1 MALPTAPESDAARD
15 SGQNSGQVAGR
26 DATRGAGRDVSA
38 SIARLFVYPV
48 KSCAGVE
55 LREAVLTETGLDLD
69 RAWMVVDAD
78 GVFVSQR
85 DHARL
90 ALVKPQLKM
99 EELILR
105 APGMLALHVRIDA
118 VERPATVRVWDDTV
132 PAFDMGNI
140 AAQWFTDFLSL
151 TIAGLPASNAKKYR
165 MVRFDPD
172 HKRLSSMK
180 WTEGLEA
187 LNQFSDGF
195 PVLAI
200 STASLEGLNAK
211 LAAAGHAAVGIERF
225 RPNIVLSGLDAHDED
240 RLQSFHIALDSVNSG
255 EAGEVILKPVK
266 PCQRCPIPNIDP
278 ATATS
283 SPEVGDMLQSYR
295 KDARVEGR
303 ITFGMNAIVLQG
315 VDKVLRVGQPVTGDF
330 SFD

>member
-1 MALPTAPESDAARD
+1 MALPTATERDATLDAGPDAARD
-15 SGQNSGQVAGR
+15 
-26 DATRGAGRDVSA
+26 VSA
-38 SIARLFVYPV
+38 RIARLFVYPV

-55 LREAVLTETGLDLD
+55 MKEAVLTETGLDLD
-69 RAWMVVDAD
+69 RAWMVVDTD

-85 DHARL
+85 EQARL
-90 ALVKPQLKM
+90 TLVKPQLKM

-118 VERPATVRVWDDTV
+118 VEQPATVRVWDDTV

-151 TIAGLPASNAKKYR
+151 NQAGLPGSNAKKYR

-172 HKRLSSMK
+172 HKRLSSLK
-180 WTEGLEA
+180 WTQGVEV

-195 PVLAI
+195 PILVI
-200 STASLEGLNAK
+200 STASLDGLNGK
-211 LAAAGHAAVGIERF
+211 LAAAGQAAVGIERF
-225 RPNIVLSGLDAHDED
+225 RPNIVLTGLEAHDED
-240 RLQSFHIALDSVNSG
+240 RLQTLHVALDAADMGKVG
-255 EAGEVILKPVK
+255 EKAEVVFKPVK
-266 PCQRCPIPNIDP
+266 PCPRCPIPNIDP
-278 ATATS
+278 ATGRS

-295 KDARVEGR
+295 QDARVEGR

-315 VDKVLRVGQPVTGDF
+315 VDTMLRVGQTVTGDF
-330 SFD
+330 DFQQAAGRQ

>member
-1 MALPTAPESDAARD
+1 MALPIAPTLDSKLDARPDPAP
-15 SGQNSGQVAGR
+15 
-26 DATRGAGRDVSA
+26 GAGRDIRA

-55 LREAVLTETGLDLD
+55 VVEAVLTETGLDLD

-85 DHARL
+85 EQARL

-99 EELILR
+99 EELVLR

-118 VERPATVRVWDDTV
+118 VEQPATVRVWDDTV
-132 PAFDMGNI
+132 PAFDMGPI

-151 TIAGLPASNAKKYR
+151 DHDGLPGRNPKKYR

-180 WTEGLEA
+180 WTQGAEA

-195 PVLAI
+195 PILVV
-200 STASLEGLNAK
+200 STASVDALNVK
-211 LAAAGHAAVGIERF
+211 LAAAGQAPVGIERF
-225 RPNIVLSGLDAHDED
+225 RPNIVLCGVDAHDED
-240 RLQSFHIALDSVNSG
+240 RLQSFHIALKSADSG

-266 PCQRCPIPNIDP
+266 PCPRCPIPNIAP
-278 ATATS
+278 ATAKS

-295 KDARVEGR
+295 QDARVEGR

-315 VDKVLRVGQPVTGDF
+315 VDRVLRVGQTVTGDF
-330 SFD
+330 DFQ